1 MEAGV
6 VQDVRKALMG
16 HSSGDEVN
24 SLYTHVEL
32 PVKREAI
39 RKLEAWVEAERQNL
53 EKATQGEP
61 HDEPEPIRRGEPDF
75 GDSPRLSAASGNGSN
90 EAQ

>member
-6 VQDVRKALMG
+6 IQDVRKALMG

-39 RKLEAWVEAERQNL
+39 RKLEAWVEAERQKI
-53 EKATQGEP
+53 ETETQGEL
-61 HDEPEPIRRGEPDF
+61 HDRPEPIHRGEPDRD
-75 GDSPRLSAASGNGSN
+75 DSRGLSAAGAGSG
-90 EAQ
+90 EKTP